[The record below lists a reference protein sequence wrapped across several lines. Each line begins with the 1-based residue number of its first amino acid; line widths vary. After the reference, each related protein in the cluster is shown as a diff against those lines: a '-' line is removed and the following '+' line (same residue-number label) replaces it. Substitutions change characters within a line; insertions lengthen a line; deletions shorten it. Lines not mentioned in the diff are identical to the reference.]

1 MDICFRDEQHREFY
15 LGCIEQAN
23 CNGVPV
29 DVYFK
34 SFVYLCGLCPE
45 IRQHFSDLFD
55 WSPASRGIC
64 LDSLEKGWQTGTSR
78 KVTRLAFN
86 LWNGWCR
93 ENETDEQA
101 SCLYAP
107 DEIFCCGYQEY
118 FFEALRL
125 RFPEYSQC
133 RRDGCFRQAGNPGEV
148 NPIANP
154 WHRNAPGKGML
165 PVPGAR

>member
-1 MDICFRDEQHREFY
+1 MKKRFRGQ
-15 LGCIEQAN
+15 I
-23 CNGVPV
+23 
-29 DVYFK
+29 
-34 SFVYLCGLCPE
+34 
-45 IRQHFSDLFD
+45 IRLPHSKR
-55 WSPASRGIC
+55 SMC
-64 LDSLEKGWQTGTSR
+64 KGWQTGTSR

-133 RRDGCFRQAGNPGEV
+133 RRDGASDKQAIPE
-148 NPIANP
+148 
-154 WHRNAPGKGML
+154 K
-165 PVPGAR
+165 

>member
-45 IRQHFSDLFD
+45 MRQHFSDLFD

-64 LDSLEKGWQTGTSR
+64 LDSLEKGWQTG
-78 KVTRLAFN
+78 
-86 LWNGWCR
+86 
-93 ENETDEQA
+93 DEQKSDA
-101 SCLYAP
+101 ACL
-107 DEIFCCGYQEY
+107 
-118 FFEALRL
+118 
-125 RFPEYSQC
+125 
-133 RRDGCFRQAGNPGEV
+133 
-148 NPIANP
+148 
-154 WHRNAPGKGML
+154 
-165 PVPGAR
+165 

>member
-55 WSPASRGIC
+55 WSPASHGIC
-64 LDSLEKGWQTGTSR
+64 LD
-78 KVTRLAFN
+78 
-86 LWNGWCR
+86 
-93 ENETDEQA
+93 EQKSDA
-101 SCLYAP
+101 ACP
-107 DEIFCCGYQEY
+107 
-118 FFEALRL
+118 
-125 RFPEYSQC
+125 
-133 RRDGCFRQAGNPGEV
+133 
-148 NPIANP
+148 
-154 WHRNAPGKGML
+154 
-165 PVPGAR
+165 

>member
-55 WSPASRGIC
+55 WSPASRGIR
-64 LDSLEKGWQTGTSR
+64 LDSLEK
-78 KVTRLAFN
+78 
-86 LWNGWCR
+86 
-93 ENETDEQA
+93 D
-101 SCLYAP
+101 
-107 DEIFCCGYQEY
+107 DIFCCGYQEY

-133 RRDGCFRQAGNPGEV
+133 RRDGASDKQAIPE
-148 NPIANP
+148 
-154 WHRNAPGKGML
+154 K
-165 PVPGAR
+165 